1 MDDDKDQVR
10 VGEWS
15 EAMIW
20 GHRLLKPCEQRGKV
34 WLGVGMLVCH
44 WFLDLVMVCCSM
56 KGWVS
61 QNQIGVFG

>member
-20 GHRLLKPCEQRGKV
+20 SHGLLKPCEQRGKV

-44 WFLDLVMVCCSM
+44 WFLD
-56 KGWVS
+56 
-61 QNQIGVFG
+61 